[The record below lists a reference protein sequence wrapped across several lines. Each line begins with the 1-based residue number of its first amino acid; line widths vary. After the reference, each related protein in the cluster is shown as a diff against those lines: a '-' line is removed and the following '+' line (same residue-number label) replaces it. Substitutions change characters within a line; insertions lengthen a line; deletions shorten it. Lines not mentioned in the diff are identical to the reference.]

1 MTANR
6 QSPDPSLPGH
16 TSAGLDDRQL
26 LFDRFRAALTAGNYN
41 AIVGRGPRR
50 SLRAAAADTSLEPEI
65 GALRLALLRLLNEER
80 DPGRLAAGI
89 ARLSSV
95 AIQAARHRSG
105 TDSGGDEL
113 RQTLLRELEIF
124 EREKEMEAAS
134 HHPETPGFAS
144 DGFGIR

>member
-6 QSPDPSLPGH
+6 QSPDPSLQGH

-26 LFDRFRAALTAGNYN
+26 LFDRFRAALSAGNFN

-50 SLRAAAADTSLEPEI
+50 TLRAAAADTSLEPEI

-80 DPGRLAAGI
+80 DPARLAAGI

-95 AIQAARHRSG
+95 AIQAARLRSG
-105 TDSGGDEL
+105 TDTGCDQF
-113 RQTLLRELEIF
+113 RQTFLRELEIF
-124 EREKEMEAAS
+124 ESEMAMRS
-134 HHPETPGFAS
+134 HHPETPDFAS
-144 DGFGIR
+144 DGYEIR